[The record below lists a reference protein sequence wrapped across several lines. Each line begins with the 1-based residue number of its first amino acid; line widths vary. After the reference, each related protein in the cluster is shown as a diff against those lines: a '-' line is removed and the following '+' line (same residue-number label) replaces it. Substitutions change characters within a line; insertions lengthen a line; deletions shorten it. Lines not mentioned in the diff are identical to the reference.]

1 MPVNALKSPD
11 AAARWLR
18 SWVTGTV
25 TTDSRK
31 VRAGDGFIAWPG
43 AATDGRRFVASA
55 LQAGATTCLVERDGL
70 ETYAFDDA
78 RIASLPGLK
87 AATGAIA
94 DAFFEQPSQALEVIA
109 TTGTNGKTSTA
120 WWTAQALTL
129 LGRRCAVVGTLGI
142 GVPPVADRAAQIEF
156 TGLTTPDPVMLH
168 AALRQF
174 ADASFKACAIEA
186 SSIGI
191 VEQRLAGL
199 RIAVALFTNFTR
211 DHLDYHG
218 SMEAYWAA
226 KRQLFVWPGLRAAVI
241 NLDDAHGATLAEE
254 LQGSALEVWTY
265 STQGDARLRAT
276 GLGYID
282 GGLAFELHEGE
293 QSAPV
298 RSTLV
303 GDYNA
308 SNLLAVIGGL
318 RALGVSLVDA
328 VAVVPQL
335 TPVPG
340 RMQRVVMT
348 TPRSPDTA
356 TTPPGGGEPGLGRPG
371 AQVRGGAG
379 WPEVIVDYAHTPD
392 ALEKVLQALRPLATA
407 RGGRL
412 WCVFGCGGNRDPTK
426 RPLMGEIAARAADEV
441 IVTSDNPR
449 NEDAQ
454 QILAQIVVGMQGQ
467 RKHVVATPDRREAI
481 AAAVARAQASD
492 VILIAGKGHEDYQ
505 EIAGVKHPFSDVA
518 EAVAALARRAVA

>member
-1 MPVNALKSPD
+1 MSLTALKSPD

-55 LQAGATTCLVERDGL
+55 LRAGATTCLVERDGL
-70 ETYAFDDA
+70 EAYAFDDA

-94 DAFFEQPSQALEVIA
+94 DAFFEQPSQVLEVIA

-142 GVPPVADRAAQIEF
+142 GVPPVAASVAGGVAQPARAAQIEF

-174 ADASFKACAIEA
+174 TDASFKACAIEA

-218 SMEAYWAA
+218 SMDAYWAA
-226 KRQLFVWPGLRAAVI
+226 KRQLFAWPGLRAAAI
-241 NLDDAHGATLAEE
+241 NLDDARGTALAAE
-254 LQGSALEVWTY
+254 LRGSALELWTY

-340 RMQRVVMT
+340 RMQRVAAKV
-348 TPRSPDTA
+348 D
-356 TTPPGGGEPGLGRPG
+356 G
-371 AQVRGGAG
+371 
-379 WPEVIVDYAHTPD
+379 PEVIVDYAHTPD
-392 ALEKVLQALRPLATA
+392 ALEKVLQALRPLASA

-412 WCVFGCGGNRDPTK
+412 WSVFGCGGNRDATK

-454 QILAQIVVGMQGQ
+454 QILAQIVAGMQGQ

-518 EAVAALARRAVA
+518 EAEAALARRFTA